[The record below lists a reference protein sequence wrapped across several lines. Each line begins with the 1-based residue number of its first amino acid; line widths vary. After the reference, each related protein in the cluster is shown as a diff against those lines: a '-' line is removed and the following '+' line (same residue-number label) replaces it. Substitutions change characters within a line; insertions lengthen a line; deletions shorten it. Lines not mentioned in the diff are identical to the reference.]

1 MRMNDSPTF
10 RFEHARIN
18 RLKAGRCDAAH
29 RFVRGNSKAYSRS
42 RSQAVLPGR
51 QPFPPSHL

>member
-1 MRMNDSPTF
+1 MRMRLTPF

-18 RLKAGRCDAAH
+18 RKAGRCAAAH